1 MKQSLN
7 FYQRKRKLLQEE
19 ITEIDLRIETFE
31 KLNESDLVESF
42 KKEKLK
48 LESQLRTV
56 IRKEKELE

>member
-1 MKQSLN
+1 MEQNLN
-7 FYQRKRKLLQEE
+7 FYQRKIKLLQEE
-19 ITEIDLRIETFE
+19 IAEIDLRIEAFE

-42 KKEKLK
+42 KKEKIK